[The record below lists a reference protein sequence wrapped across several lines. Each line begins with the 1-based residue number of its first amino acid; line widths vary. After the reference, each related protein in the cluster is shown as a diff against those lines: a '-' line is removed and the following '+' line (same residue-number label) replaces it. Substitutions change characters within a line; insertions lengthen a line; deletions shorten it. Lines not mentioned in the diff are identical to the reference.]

1 MMKKTIG
8 WALLAG
14 LIPHL
19 AQAQDQLPDCPDL
32 GLQSD
37 FLAAY
42 YCDQFERIVDEG
54 GTRTIDPD
62 AAPLPDGPGYEWLQ
76 SNLLQDAWR
85 VDPKKTL
92 DLIDRIRTAGGLPES

>member
-1 MMKKTIG
+1 MIKNSLV
-8 WALLAG
+8 WAVLAG
-14 LIPHL
+14 LTPQL
-19 AQAQDQLPDCPDL
+19 AQARDPLPDCPDL

-42 YCDQFERIVDEG
+42 YCDQFERIVLDGE
-54 GTRTIDPD
+54 TRTIGPD
-62 AAPLPDGPGYEWLQ
+62 QPELPDGPGFEWLQ
-76 SNLLQDAWR
+76 SDLLQEAWR